1 MSVHLAHDIWNE
13 LRRYLSTPDRAEAAD
28 SLVAVLIDNDHDA
41 EDIRTAF
48 KGDNDVKKALQS
60 YLDDAEV
67 DMHEDDSDD
76 EFDDDFD
83 DNYR

>member
-41 EDIRTAF
+41 EDIREAF
-48 KGDNDVKKALQS
+48 KGDKDIKTALQS
-60 YLDDAEV
+60 YLDDADPEQE
-67 DMHEDDSDD
+67 EDIEDYD
-76 EFDDDFD
+76 EDE
-83 DNYR
+83 Y

>member
-13 LRRYLSTPDRAEAAD
+13 LRQYLSTPDRADAAD

-48 KGDNDVKKALQS
+48 KGDRDIKEALQS
-60 YLDDAEV
+60 YLDDADQEQEE
-67 DMHEDDSDD
+67 DQDEEDAGDEDD
-76 EFDDDFD
+76 
-83 DNYR
+83 Y